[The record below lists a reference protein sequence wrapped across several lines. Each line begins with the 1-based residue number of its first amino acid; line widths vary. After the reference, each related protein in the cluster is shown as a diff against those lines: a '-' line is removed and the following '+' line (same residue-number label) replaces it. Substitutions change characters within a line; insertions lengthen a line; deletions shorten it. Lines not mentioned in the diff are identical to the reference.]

1 MARARPR
8 DRASAGERART
19 RAARLR
25 RALCACAALGAACAV
40 AAAGVERGQR
50 VLNARL
56 SEAARRATPEAGL
69 ARGRIRAVSEARF
82 ASTRGAKRGRWRTRA
97 RDDAGGDA
105 ATRRG
110 ATDDADETTEP
121 TRRGATDDADETTER
136 RYDAFMRA
144 VDEYEDVEEAEEEE
158 EDDGEEARRWA
169 AMLGKRRDE

>member
-1 MARARPR
+1 MTRARPR

-40 AAAGVERGQR
+40 AAAALGSSER

-105 ATRRG
+105 
-110 ATDDADETTEP
+110 
-121 TRRGATDDADETTER
+121 DETTER

>member
-1 MARARPR
+1 MEEDAGTDAHELLAVFQVDVLVLRELPIRGPLRLRFIPGGGWRSRR
-8 DRASAGERART
+8 DADANA
-19 RAARLR
+19 RAARQPARQR
-25 RALCACAALGAACAV
+25 R
-40 AAAGVERGQR
+40 
-50 VLNARL
+50 
-56 SEAARRATPEAGL
+56 
-69 ARGRIRAVSEARF
+69 

-110 ATDDADETTEP
+110 E
-121 TRRGATDDADETTER
+121 TDDADETTER
-136 RYDAFMRA
+136 RYDAFTRA

>member
-1 MARARPR
+1 MRRDVRRDVRWHESVAEPASSLSQQAREC
-8 DRASAGERART
+8 D
-19 RAARLR
+19 
-25 RALCACAALGAACAV
+25 
-40 AAAGVERGQR
+40 
-50 VLNARL
+50 
-56 SEAARRATPEAGL
+56 
-69 ARGRIRAVSEARF
+69 
-82 ASTRGAKRGRWRTRA
+82 A

-110 ATDDADETTEP
+110 E
-121 TRRGATDDADETTER
+121 TDDADETTER

>member
-1 MARARPR
+1 MCGRHDMTRARPR

-19 RAARLR
+19 RVARLR

-40 AAAGVERGQR
+40 AAAALGSTQR

-110 ATDDADETTEP
+110 E
-121 TRRGATDDADETTER
+121 TDDADETTER
-136 RYDAFMRA
+136 RYDAFTRA